1 PAPAMLSATVKLC
14 CGIAHD
20 PLRRLPGL
28 KATAVAAVQ
37 EDIRGLVARRS
48 HHLPSRIPLYLQS
61 LMGKDTA
68 PWPEPTGG
76 TSPSQSSSLEL
87 SYITQGERALQ
98 RALSILQQHSS
109 WQAETMLDTSAS
121 VSSATLPGL
130 GRVFRAEVVLAVPV
144 AWLHQEL
151 FERMEQMPQWNPT
164 LSQVK
169 VLRHIGTDTL
179 VTHEVTAPSPGNL
192 VGQRDFVSVRHRRRR
207 DTAIYL
213 VGTATH
219 AEPLPPQQGCIRA
232 ESRLSC
238 IVLQPLAGD
247 PGRTR
252 LTWILSMDLKAS
264 ASPGAQRGCLLPGSQ
279 QDQTGDVPS
288 LPQGWIPAAVLNRV
302 LPQSQAEFLEHLRRH
317 LCAT

>member
-1 PAPAMLSATVKLC
+1 PAPAMLSATMKLC

-20 PLRRLPGL
+20 HLRRLPGL
-28 KATAVAAVQ
+28 KTTAVAAIQ
-37 EDIRGLVARRS
+37 EDIRGLVTRGS
-48 HHLPSRIPLYLQS
+48 HQLPSKISLYLQS
-61 LMGKDTA
+61 LMGKETA
-68 PWPEPTGG
+68 PCPESAADI
-76 TSPSQSSSLEL
+76 SPSLCSSVEL

-98 RALSILQQHSS
+98 QALSILQQHRS
-109 WQAETMLDTSAS
+109 WQAETMLDTGAA
-121 VSSATLPGL
+121 VSSAALPGL

-144 AWLHQEL
+144 ARLHQEL

-169 VLRHIGTDTL
+169 VLRHIGTDTV

-192 VGQRDFVSVRHRRRR
+192 VGQRDFVSVRHRGRR

-238 IVLQPLAGD
+238 MVLQPLAGD

-264 ASPGAQRGCLLPGSQ
+264 SGTELG
-279 QDQTGDVPS
+279 VFS
-288 LPQGWIPAAVLNRV
+288 LPQGWIPAAVVTRV
-302 LPQSQAEFLEHLRRH
+302 LPQSQAEFIERLRRH
-317 LCAT
+317 LSAATGP